1 MAEFRRAIAI
11 NPDNAEAHFNLAMLL
26 GPRNQLDEAIGHLT
40 RVLAISPR
48 SADAHRNLAIAY
60 SLQGKLADAI
70 AHDRAALRLQPDSPA
85 TRQHLESLL
94 QAAGNQGGVGP
105 R

>member
-1 MAEFRRAIAI
+1 
-11 NPDNAEAHFNLAMLL
+11 
-26 GPRNQLDEAIGHLT
+26 LDEAIGHLT